1 MRGSEFMAA
10 LGAVGVVCLGAGA
23 AVAQSAPWDGFYVGG
38 NVGASWG
45 DTTLS
50 MKAAAGSGGA
60 VIPPGDIGLINAPI
74 SEDDD
79 NDVGFTGGFQ
89 AGVNYW
95 TGAWL
100 IGMETDIGYYNLGE
114 DREKTYR
121 SGLAINPPV
130 DFTIEQKVK
139 TDWMWTLRPRIGYG
153 NDTWLVYATGGVAAS
168 DIKLSTR
175 YRDTRTTPI
184 TGNNEKSDVKWGW
197 TAGLGGAYALSD
209 RTAIRGEWL
218 YTDFGTIKS
227 QATVGSSYATLS
239 SEADVRGNLF
249 RLGFDYT
256 F

>member
-1 MRGSEFMAA
+1 MPRSEFIAA
-10 LGAVGVVCLGAGA
+10 VTAAGVVCLGGGA
-23 AVAQSAPWDGFYVGG
+23 AVAQDAPWNGFYVGA
-38 NVGASWG
+38 NAGASWG

-50 MKAAAGSGGA
+50 MKAASGSGA
-60 VIPPGDIGLINAPI
+60 TVIPPGDIGLINGPI

-79 NDVGFTGGFQ
+79 NDIGFTGGFQ

-114 DREKTYR
+114 DREKTYP
-121 SGLAINPPV
+121 SALGIN
-130 DFTIEQKVK
+130 FTLEQKVK

-153 NDTWLVYATGGVAAS
+153 SDTWLVYATGGVAAS

-175 YRDTRTTPI
+175 YRDTRATPV
-184 TGNNEKSDVKWGW
+184 TGNVEESDVKWGW
-197 TAGLGGAYALSD
+197 TAGLGGAYALSEY
-209 RTAIRGEWL
+209 TSIRGEWL

-227 QATVGSSYATLS
+227 QGTVGSGYATLS